1 MVRNIKNSGVQQI
14 VKVVVRGPKRG
25 RGRKRAQKR
34 TEAPPMFFS
43 RGPAPHEPLIQHVA
57 QLINPINER
66 LNALMMR
73 EQHAMGQSQNKAG
86 VVQISNE
93 AAAAPPAVSAESA
106 GASSALA
113 AEPASSASSA
123 VKPLGLFQAL
133 HGLTKVAL
141 LRLVHQIGNVH
152 GYSRLSKD
160 DLIRLLAT
168 EHAEDTM
175 RVIASYS
182 AE

>member
-34 TEAPPMFFS
+34 TEAPPVFFS

-73 EQHAMGQSQNKAG
+73 EQHAMGQPQNKAG

-93 AAAAPPAVSAESA
+93 PAAAA
-106 GASSALA
+106 G
-113 AEPASSASSA
+113 ASSASSA
-123 VKPLGLFQAL
+123 LAEPASASPVVKPLGLFQAL

-141 LRLVHQIGNVH
+141 LRIVHQIGNVQ
-152 GYSRLSKD
+152 GYSRLNKD
-160 DLIRLLAT
+160 DLIHLLAT
-168 EHAEDTM
+168 EHPEETM